1 MYIQQSQL
9 LRQRVNILFNISD
22 GETVSEGTECQ
33 QGEALS
39 FTNKHKCLT
48 LPPYSIHVVYTQQS
62 WALAASFRDNATM
75 SY

>member
-48 LPPYSIHVVYTQQS
+48 LPPYSIVYTQQS

-75 SY
+75 S